1 MAAEDH
7 LLTHSTHSLSFAVGL
22 LFGHNKITIIT
33 SEIIFC
39 KSLPLLTDVSV
50 FAITHSQ
57 KSFDLDEENIF
68 KL

>member
-1 MAAEDH
+1 MAALDH

-22 LFGHNKITIIT
+22 LFGQIIT

-57 KSFDLDEENIF
+57 KVLI
-68 KL
+68 